1 MGSFIFRENYILLY
15 ETINCIRKEQ
25 IMKIEKIEVTNKNL
39 MDIIRDDSM
48 FIIKKDKHWNE
59 GYKMKPVKEGEI
71 SDLLSEDCAII
82 QITEE

>member
-1 MGSFIFRENYILLY
+1 
-15 ETINCIRKEQ
+15 
-25 IMKIEKIEVTNKNL
+25 MKIEKIKVTNNNL

-48 FIIKKDKHWNE
+48 FIIKKDKHWDNCF
-59 GYKMKPVKEGEI
+59 KMRPVKEGEI